1 MQGFDGLTLANAVTL
16 RSILTLENDMKKTV
30 SVYDFRDAFQ
40 QIRPNNFSYEGLSIL
55 FDYLEELEDDI
66 GEQIELDVIA
76 ICCDF
81 AEDDFKTIIEEYR
94 IDVSDCEDEDE
105 MKLTAQYFLENEG
118 AFVGITDEG
127 TIVYRTF

>member
-1 MQGFDGLTLANAVTL
+1 
-16 RSILTLENDMKKTV
+16 MKKTV

-40 QIRPNNFSYEGLSIL
+40 EPRRGNFSYEALSLL
-55 FDYLEELEDDI
+55 FDYFEQLEEDT

-81 AEDDFKTIIEEYR
+81 AEDDFKTIIEDYR

-118 AFVGITDEG
+118 AFVGITDAG
-127 TIVYRTF
+127 AIVYRTF